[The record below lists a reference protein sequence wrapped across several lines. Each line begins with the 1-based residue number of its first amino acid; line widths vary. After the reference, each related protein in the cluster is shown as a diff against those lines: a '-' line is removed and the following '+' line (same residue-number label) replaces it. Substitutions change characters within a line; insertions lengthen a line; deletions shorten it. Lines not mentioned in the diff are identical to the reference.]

1 MLPGG
6 LDAAVSGHF
15 GHCEAFTVVTLKDE
29 QVMGVEII
37 TNGGHGAGSC
47 GAPVQQLAEARV
59 EALVVGGIGGRPL
72 ALCRERGIGVFVS
85 RAATVREAVEG
96 FASGR
101 LPKFDDSGV
110 CGGSHAPGGCQGHK

>member
-6 LDAAVSGHF
+6 LNAQVSGHF

-59 EALVVGGIGGRPL
+59 EALIAGGIGMRPL
-72 ALCRERGIGVFVS
+72 EILRAQGIGVFVG
-85 RAATVREAVEG
+85 RAATVKEAVGAFIRGE
-96 FASGR
+96 

-110 CGGSHAPGGCQGHK
+110 CGGSHGPGGCPGHK